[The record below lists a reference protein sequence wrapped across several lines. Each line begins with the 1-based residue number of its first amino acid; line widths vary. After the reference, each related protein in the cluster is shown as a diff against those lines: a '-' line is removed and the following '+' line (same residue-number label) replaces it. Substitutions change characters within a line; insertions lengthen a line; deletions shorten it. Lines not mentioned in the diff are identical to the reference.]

1 MSNSNTPIAN
11 LEKIVQRAIY
21 GDVHSLELT
30 FIDSAGNQLY
40 SIEFPTALVCAN
52 EKCSN
57 VIENL
62 RNGKIVKARV
72 LMAMSRIVDIEN
84 IQILDKIEGEKV
96 FIVSSSGRGLF
107 LTDIVSQERILLS
120 PRTANA
126 TRMVLEMYK
135 QRANPMIVKAILG
148 FVSTSV
154 QGYKSVTG
162 IAWRIP
168 SEAEIIEIMK
178 MVSEETPSEGATQ
191 NEQ

>member
-1 MSNSNTPIAN
+1 MSTQNTPIAN

-21 GDVHSLELT
+21 GEVHSLELT
-30 FIDSAGNQLY
+30 FIDNAGNQLY
-40 SIEFPTALVCAN
+40 SIEFPTALVCAS

-62 RNGKIVKARV
+62 RNGKIVKAKV
-72 LMAMSRIVDIEN
+72 LMAMSRIVDIED
-84 IQILDKIEGEKV
+84 IQVLDKVDGEKV
-96 FIVSSSGRGLF
+96 FIVSGSGRGLL
-107 LTDIVSQERILLS
+107 LTDIVTQERIALS

-126 TRMVLEMYK
+126 TRLVLEMYR
-135 QRANPMIVKAILG
+135 QRINPMIIKAITG
-148 FVSTSV
+148 FISSQV

>member
-1 MSNSNTPIAN
+1 MSKSNTLAN
-11 LEKIVQRAIY
+11 LEKLVQRAIY
-21 GDVHSLELT
+21 GEVHSLELT
-30 FIDSAGNQLY
+30 FIDYIGNQLF
-40 SIEFPTALVCAN
+40 SIEYPTALVCAS

-57 VIENL
+57 VIENI
-62 RNGKIVKARV
+62 RSGKIVKAKV

-84 IQILDKIEGEKV
+84 IQVLDKVDGEKV
-96 FIVSSSGRGLF
+96 FIVSSGGRGLF
-107 LTDIVSQERILLS
+107 LTDIVTQERIALS

-126 TRMVLEMYK
+126 TRLVLEMYR
-135 QRANPMIVKAILG
+135 QRANPMIIKAVTG

-168 SEAEIIEIMK
+168 SEAELIEIMK
-178 MVSEETPSEGATQ
+178 IVAEETSQSKGATP